1 MPTQIQW
8 RRGTTAQ
15 TSSFTGASAE
25 ITVDITKNTV
35 VVHDGVTPGG
45 YPLALESAITND
57 AIYTQ
62 AAFNEANLAYVTANA
77 AFAAAN
83 NVIPQIQPA
92 YDTANSAFSKANVAY
107 DTANSAFAAA
117 NNVAPQ
123 IQPAFNQANTA
134 YELANSAFAKANTN
148 YLSPNFP
155 TFPLGLITDTVFNG
169 FGEHVGGLIYDM
181 KLVPDGSVLIV
192 DAGSI

>member
-25 ITVDITKNTV
+25 ITVDVTKNTV

-45 YPLALESAITND
+45 FPLALESAITND
-57 AIYTQ
+57 AVYTQ

-77 AFAAAN
+77 AFA
-83 NVIPQIQPA
+83 
-92 YDTANSAFSKANVAY
+92 T
-107 DTANSAFAAA
+107 A

-123 IQPAFNQANTA
+123 VQPAFNQANTA
-134 YELANSAFAKANTN
+134 YELANAAFRKANTS
-148 YLSPNFP
+148 YLSPDFP
-155 TFPLGLITDTVFNG
+155 ASPFGLLTDPVITV
-169 FGEHVGGLIYDM
+169 FGEHVDGFIYDM
-181 KLVPDGSVLIV
+181 KLVPDGQILIV
-192 DAGSI
+192 DAGTL